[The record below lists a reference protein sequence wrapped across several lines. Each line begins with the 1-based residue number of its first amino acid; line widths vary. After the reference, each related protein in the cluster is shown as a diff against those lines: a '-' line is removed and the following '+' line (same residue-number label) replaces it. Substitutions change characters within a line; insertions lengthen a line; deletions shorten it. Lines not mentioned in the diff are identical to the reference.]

1 MELDRF
7 IAQKGAYA
15 SLNCRFRQILMGVRD
30 VLEHFPTSKPVFAAI
45 AINIGQRLLL
55 DVSKA
60 SVGKFIE
67 RATRTQSWFLPD
79 HEHKTPGL
87 PKTL

>member
-1 MELDRF
+1 MKPDRF

-15 SLNCRFRQILMGVRD
+15 SLNYRFRQILMDVRD
-30 VLEHFPTSKPVFAAI
+30 MLEDFPTSTPVFAAT

-79 HEHKTPGL
+79 HEYKTPGL
-87 PKTL
+87 PKAL